1 MCIFLDMFEKKG
13 FLYYPSVRVFFKD
26 DTEKIYS
33 DVQYVYAN
41 TEASYITLTRIG
53 TTSDLH
59 EEVRLENVKYIKV
72 ENK

>member
-26 DTEKIYS
+26 DTEKTYS
-33 DVQYVYAN
+33 EVQYVFAD
-41 TEASYITLTRIG
+41 TETDSISLTRIG